1 MLRAV
6 RRQKNINKAKAAIR
20 DRAVNCSLFLLFCVE
35 SAVGFICR
43 P

>member
-1 MLRAV
+1 MLCAV
-6 RRQKNINKAKAAIR
+6 RRQKKINKAKAAIR
-20 DRAVNCSLFLLFCVE
+20 DQAVNCSLFLLFCAE

>member
-1 MLRAV
+1 MLLTM

-20 DRAVNCSLFLLFCVE
+20 DRAVNCSLFLLFCAE